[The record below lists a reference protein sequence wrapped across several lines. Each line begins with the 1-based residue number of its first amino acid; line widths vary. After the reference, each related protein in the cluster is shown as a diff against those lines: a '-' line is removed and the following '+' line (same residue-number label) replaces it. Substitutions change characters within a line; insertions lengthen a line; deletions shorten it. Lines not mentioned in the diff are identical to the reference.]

1 MFVANLATI
10 TAKERKG
17 RKMKKTWVTMLIFLI
32 FAIGHFSKAQEIE
45 PIKEIKTI
53 ASVLQQNGASINE
66 WTIYTREYAQIIED
80 HSAFIKKV
88 DEWKRTFPMFQWTME
103 TDRHVQRATGIYEHS
118 SMQEKIQLVT
128 TVANEKPQTY
138 ILYELKGFG
147 WSETVQK
154 NIGQL
159 ISQRSSQLFMKQP
172 AFFSCVKGEF
182 NGKMKGVLLKQA
194 YHLLHAFNAS
204 PVEALE
210 EETFVSVSAY
220 TGQWENVLPTNTHPM
235 NIQLALRKTGLG
247 GRTTVVVGTPIITIE
262 Y

>member
-1 MFVANLATI
+1 
-10 TAKERKG
+10 
-17 RKMKKTWVTMLIFLI
+17 MKKTWVTMLIFLI

-154 NIGQL
+154 NIGQ
-159 ISQRSSQLFMKQP
+159 
-172 AFFSCVKGEF
+172 
-182 NGKMKGVLLKQA
+182 
-194 YHLLHAFNAS
+194 
-204 PVEALE
+204 
-210 EETFVSVSAY
+210 
-220 TGQWENVLPTNTHPM
+220 
-235 NIQLALRKTGLG
+235 
-247 GRTTVVVGTPIITIE
+247 
-262 Y
+262 

>member
-1 MFVANLATI
+1 
-10 TAKERKG
+10 
-17 RKMKKTWVTMLIFLI
+17 MKKTWVAMTIFLI
-32 FAIGHFSKAQEIE
+32 FIVGHSFSKAQEKE
-45 PIKEIKTI
+45 PMKEINTI
-53 ASVLQQNGASINE
+53 ASVLQKNSASITE
-66 WTIYTREYAQIIED
+66 WTIYTREYAQTIEND
-80 HSAFIKKV
+80 SAFFKKM
-88 DEWKRTFPMFQWTME
+88 DELKRTFRAFQWTME
-103 TDRHVQRATGIYEHS
+103 ADHHVQRATGIYEHS
-118 SMQEKIQLVT
+118 SMREKIQLVT
-128 TVANEKPQTY
+128 TVANKKPQTY

-159 ISQRSSQLFMKQP
+159 ISQRSSQLFTKQP

-194 YHLLHAFNAS
+194 YHLLHAFNAA
-204 PVEALE
+204 PVEALTE
-210 EETFVSVSAY
+210 EAFVSVSAY
-220 TGQWENVLPTNTHPM
+220 TGQWENVLPTNTHPI

>member
-1 MFVANLATI
+1 MIMLTVLAFGE
-10 TAKERKG
+10 AKGNEPLQE
-17 RKMKKTWVTMLIFLI
+17 MNTM
-32 FAIGHFSKAQEIE
+32 AR
-45 PIKEIKTI
+45 
-53 ASVLQQNGASINE
+53 VLQENGVSIQQ
-66 WTIYTREYAQIIED
+66 WTIYTREYAQTIEND
-80 HSAFIKKV
+80 SAFVKKV
-88 DEWKRTFPMFQWTME
+88 DELKQTFPTFQWTVDKDE
-103 TDRHVQRATGIYEHS
+103 HVQKATGIYEHS

-147 WSETVQK
+147 WSEKTWKIIGNMINQK
-154 NIGQL
+154 L
-159 ISQRSSQLFMKQP
+159 SQLFTKQP

-182 NGKMKGVLLKQA
+182 NDKMKGVLLKQA
-194 YHLLHAFNAS
+194 YHLLHEFKAK

-210 EETFVSVSAY
+210 EETFVSISAY
-220 TGQWENVLPTNTHPM
+220 TGQWKNVLPTKTHPM

>member
-1 MFVANLATI
+1 
-10 TAKERKG
+10 
-17 RKMKKTWVTMLIFLI
+17 MKKTWMAMLIFLI
-32 FAIGHFSKAQEIE
+32 FTTGHFSKAQETE

-53 ASVLQQNGASINE
+53 ASVLQQNGASIND
-66 WTIYTREYAQIIED
+66 WTIYTREYAQTIEN
-80 HSAFIKKV
+80 HSDFVKKV

-103 TDRHVQRATGIYEHS
+103 TDRHVQRATGSYVHS

-154 NIGQL
+154 NIGQI
-159 ISQRSSQLFMKQP
+159 ISQRSSQLLMKQP

-194 YHLLHAFNAS
+194 YHLLHAFHAA
-204 PVEALE
+204 PIEALTE
-210 EETFVSVSAY
+210 DAFVSVSAY
-220 TGQWENVLPTNTHPM
+220 TRQWENVLPTNTHPM

-247 GRTTVVVGTPIITIE
+247 DQTTVVVGTPIITIE